1 MKYKSYLGCFLF
13 AAVWIF
19 FSSVIVVAN
28 FNPAE
33 GWQLTIPEEQA
44 CVNKILLI

>member
-1 MKYKSYLGCFLF
+1 L
-13 AAVWIF
+13 
-19 FSSVIVVAN
+19 AN